1 MIAVI
6 CAIVL
11 ALTTQGAAG
20 FGTASLAAPAPVAEL
35 APPIVGGVVGY
46 ASPSYGPRYL
56 AMRLPRGTHV
66 HICGPAG
73 CAYAV
78 VSDYGPSKRLHP
90 ERIADLSWRDF
101 GRVCGAHSMGL
112 CRAQAELLE
121 VPPELPA
128 TDTAP

>member
-1 MIAVI
+1 MIATA

-11 ALTTQGAAG
+11 ALAG
-20 FGTASLAAPAPVAEL
+20 GLAALGQAPAS
-35 APPIVGGVVGY
+35 APTGQIAAPLVGGIVGY
-46 ASPSYGPRYL
+46 AAPSYGPAYL

-78 VSDYGPSKRLHP
+78 VSDFGPVARLH
-90 ERIADLSWRDF
+90 RLADLSWADF
-101 GRVCGAHSMGL
+101 GRVCGAHRQGL
-112 CRAQAELLE
+112 CRAQATLLE
-121 VPPELPA
+121 VPPQLPA